1 MSCVRFAASLFLAGL
16 RPAPALRAGRIESR
30 PSDSPEA
37 NEMWGSPESPPASD
51 AGERWFESSRLDGVP
66 WRSSGKSQGR
76 MLVSSLEE
84 RWPNGKAPVSKTGE
98 AG

>member
-16 RPAPALRAGRIESR
+16 RPAPALRAGRIKSR

-66 WRSSGKSQGR
+66 
-76 MLVSSLEE
+76 SLEE